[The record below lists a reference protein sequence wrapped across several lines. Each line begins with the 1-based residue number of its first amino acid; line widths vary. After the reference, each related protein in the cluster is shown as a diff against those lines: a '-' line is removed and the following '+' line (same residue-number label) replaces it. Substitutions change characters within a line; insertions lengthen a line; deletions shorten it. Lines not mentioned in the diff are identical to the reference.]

1 MRTDG
6 QNDGEK
12 GGHDKPNSRFS
23 LFMQTCFPTFR
34 YYVPVLLSYV
44 RLLILTGYIHYV
56 SSYARILRF
65 LCRYGAFKSLACLLL
80 FTLVS
85 F

>member
-12 GGHDKPNSRFS
+12 GGHDKPYSRFS
-23 LFMQTCFPTFR
+23 LFMQTRFPTFR

-44 RLLILTGYIHYV
+44 RLLILTGYINYV
-56 SSYARILRF
+56 SSYYRILRF
-65 LCRYGAFKSLACLLL
+65 LFCYGVCKSLVCLVL
-80 FTLVS
+80 FPLVS